1 MRRVFNSW
9 WIVFLV
15 SLSLSAMLVVPQFGT
30 TGCSPISKALSD
42 QWAIVSALDLFH
54 SRNHRYPSTVESLKA
69 LVPEFLLR
77 LSRDPWGNE
86 YAYRTNSKGSYV
98 LYSMGVDARDD
109 GGAGDDITRRKKDYE
124 CRHTC
129 GVDVDTWKVSG
140 VVLLA
145 LLLLTSALVGLARGI
160 RRVYRFF

>member
-1 MRRVFNSW
+1 MRRVLNSW
-9 WIVFLV
+9 WIAILV
-15 SLSLSAMLVVPQFGT
+15 SLSLSAMLVVPQFST
-30 TGCSPISKALSD
+30 TSCSPISKALSD
-42 QWAIVSALDLFH
+42 QWALGIALDLFH
-54 SRNHRYPSTVESLKA
+54 SRNRRFPSTEEGLKA
-69 LVPEFLLR
+69 LAPEFLLR

-98 LYSMGVDARDD
+98 LYSIGVDARDD

-124 CRHTC
+124 CRHSC
-129 GVDVDTWKVSG
+129 GVNAGNV

-145 LLLLTSALVGLARGI
+145 LLLLTSALVGVARGI

>member
-1 MRRVFNSW
+1 MRRVLNSW

-15 SLSLSAMLVVPQFGT
+15 SLSLWAMLAVPQLGMT
-30 TGCSPISKALSD
+30 SCSPISKALSD
-42 QWAIVSALDLFH
+42 QWAIGIALDLFH
-54 SRNHRYPSTVESLKA
+54 SRNRRFPSTEEGLKA
-69 LVPEFLLR
+69 LAPEFLLR
-77 LSRDPWGNE
+77 LSRDPWGSE

-124 CRHTC
+124 CRHSC
-129 GVDVDTWKVSG
+129 GVNAGNV

-145 LLLLTSALVGLARGI
+145 LLLLTSGLVGLARGI